1 VCHYSQ
7 VHQPHT
13 IINKKIF
20 FFLLALGS
28 HLGVQDS
35 GLAHSRLYYREKLL
49 PEGQVFKKFSKW
61 SRWKM
66 TVLNPSVS
74 DEGGVD

>member
-1 VCHYSQ
+1 M
-7 VHQPHT
+7 
-13 IINKKIF
+13 
-20 FFLLALGS
+20 GS